1 MNIGSRVTDGM
12 ISEPSSACRVSTVF
26 PDTPKIKSY
35 VEAAMDYFVVK
46 PSSSFTLAPPDEWV
60 RWRTQL
66 GSAPSSCSL
75 AQTMG
80 PLAKLYGIEE
90 STTWSPRLVILLIL
104 NLTYIFTA
112 AGICRA
118 LGLERAMGAFLIL

>member
-1 MNIGSRVTDGM
+1 MLITKMCNIGSRVTDGM

-26 PDTPKIKSY
+26 PEMPKIKSY
-35 VEAAMDYFVVK
+35 VEAAQDYYVTK

-60 RWRTQL
+60 RWRTTL

-75 AQTMG
+75 TQTMG

-90 STTWSPRLVILLIL
+90 STTWSPSCWGLSCPGPGEGFGSVSDQ
-104 NLTYIFTA
+104 F
-112 AGICRA
+112 RA
-118 LGLERAMGAFLIL
+118 NEQ